1 VYWWHQTIPKPTKKE
16 TNKQQTRKERKN
28 RERNNDRATGKMEQ
42 MNE

>member
-1 VYWWHQTIPKPTKKE
+1 VAPNHTK
-16 TNKQQTRKERKN
+16 TNKERNKQTANKERKN